1 MATLKSPTAL
11 SRGCSPEPYCNVC
24 HMGDKPFMHPV
35 NLGDISRFEC
45 SQRHSGQGVRVK
57 DR

>member
-1 MATLKSPTAL
+1 
-11 SRGCSPEPYCNVC
+11 
-24 HMGDKPFMHPV
+24 MGDKPFMHPV